1 MVTFFKKQSNWYFFL
16 FALSMHFFVQ
26 SAGMK
31 RAFEVYSR
39 AQETNTFLN
48 QHPLRKKAG
57 YGLLGMAAFCN
68 TNSPTFKVFRVG
80 VASALVYGCLYP
92 EEAQKKVDLCTEAL
106 SNGVQN
112 FEQFQSNLLSGLSD
126 KDTVVK
132 KIMGEHSVKKIAA
145 LGALTAAGIMNAPG
159 KIATI
164 VRIALAGV
172 SLYAIS
178 NPEKAHEDWET
189 VKKRYEDID
198 KKEKNEEDEKDKKN

>member
-1 MVTFFKKQSNWYFFL
+1 MVTFFKKQSEWYL
-16 FALSMHFFVQ
+16 FILALSMHSFLQ

-31 RAFEVYSR
+31 TAFAVYSR

-68 TNSPTFKVFRVG
+68 TNSPTLKIARVG
-80 VASALVYGCLYP
+80 VAGALVYGCLYP
-92 EEAQKKVDLCTEAL
+92 EEAQKKVDLCCEAL
-106 SNGVQN
+106 SNGAQSL
-112 FEQFQSNLLSGLSD
+112 EQIQSKLLSGFSINNP
-126 KDTVVK
+126 TVK
-132 KIMGEHSVKKIAA
+132 KIMSEHPVKKIAA
-145 LGALTAAGIMNAPG
+145 LGVLGAAGIMNATG

-164 VRIALAGV
+164 ARIALAGV

-189 VKKRYEDID
+189 IKKRYEDIG
-198 KKEKNEEDEKDKKN
+198 KKEKNEENEER